1 MSKKI
6 NRREE
11 EDACMQ
17 DLLQEILSQF
27 RPAEPVDA
35 PEGITYLST
44 QELLEMMEG
53 IVPDVPLARISSE
66 LYARGCRLQLV
77 GEAFRWALVST
88 N

>member
-27 RPAEPVDA
+27 RPAEPGDA
-35 PEGITYLST
+35 PGDITYLST
-44 QELLEMMEG
+44 QELLEMMAG
-53 IVPDVPLARISSE
+53 IVPGVSRTEVSAALFV
-66 LYARGCRLQLV
+66 RGCRLRIV

-88 N
+88 K